1 MFDYNNFPTTNAYD
15 GTQSTIQFGE
25 YALSVVRH
33 SGSYGGPEG
42 LYEIAVFEESDL
54 IEMPGITEE
63 GDTVKG
69 YLTKDEVD
77 CILTKMF
84 TITGCKPISN
94 V

>member
-1 MFDYNNFPTTNAYD
+1 MFNYNNFPTTKAYD

-33 SGSYGGPEG
+33 SGSYGGNEG
-42 LYEIAVFEESDL
+42 LYEIAVFEESDQ
-54 IEMPGITEE
+54 IEMPGITED

-84 TITGCKPISN
+84 TITGCEPISN